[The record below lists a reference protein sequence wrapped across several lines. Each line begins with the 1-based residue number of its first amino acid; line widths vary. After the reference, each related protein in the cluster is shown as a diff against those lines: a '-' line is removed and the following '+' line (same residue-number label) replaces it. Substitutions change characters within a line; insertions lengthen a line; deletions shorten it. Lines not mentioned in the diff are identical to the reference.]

1 MAKGLKDVEKV
12 SDNLSKTLK
21 WSGSMYS
28 YLNEAVKLLR
38 KLALMKDFKTANKL
52 YKDIHYQLRYATNSQ
67 RRGINRYYPKVKSG
81 LKDLE
86 EFFSDD
92 MKNELEKIRTMIEP
106 NEAILIRE
114 TSFYVGELKSDFIN
128 LKLQLGLLKKDE
140 KRLPAVQALVKKLIK
155 EINATIAKGAG
166 QVGLVPFVAILNNY
180 LRPFVTKL
188 KKNSA

>member
-38 KLALMKDFKTANKL
+38 KLALMKDFKTAIKL

-166 QVGLVPFVAILNNY
+166 QVGLVPFVAILNNH

>member
-166 QVGLVPFVAILNNY
+166 QVGLVPFVAILNNH

>member
-128 LKLQLGLLKKDE
+128 H
-140 KRLPAVQALVKKLIK
+140 
-155 EINATIAKGAG
+155 
-166 QVGLVPFVAILNNY
+166 
-180 LRPFVTKL
+180 
-188 KKNSA
+188 